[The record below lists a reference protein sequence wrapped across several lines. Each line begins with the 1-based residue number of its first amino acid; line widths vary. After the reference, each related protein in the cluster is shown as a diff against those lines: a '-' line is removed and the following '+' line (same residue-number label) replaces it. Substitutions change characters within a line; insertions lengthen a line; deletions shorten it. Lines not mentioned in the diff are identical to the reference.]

1 MDNPLRP
8 LGYVGLATAAFAIA
22 VTVLSPQAI
31 GPLPHGLKTPVLA
44 LELANNVYEVETM
57 FGAQGSAERTAWA
70 AAMRAGTLADFG
82 LLAMYGLLLAGV
94 ALKLLPALRTISGSD
109 ELQLAAVHRARL
121 AVLLAVAAVVLDVLE
136 NRELLV
142 ILDGVVRGVRD
153 YDGALAR
160 LRWVAWPK
168 WIALAAWFVVLSPE
182 LVRARGALRVA
193 AMAGSIG
200 AVAAVSAILQPGVAA
215 EVMALGIA
223 IGMGALV
230 PGCFRALPRP
240 DRSES

>member
-8 LGYVGLATAAFAIA
+8 LGYVGLAAAACAIA

-44 LELANNVYEVETM
+44 LELAHNVYEVETM
-57 FGAQGSAERTAWA
+57 FGAAGSAERMAWA
-70 AAMRAGTLADFG
+70 AGMRAGTLVDFG
-82 LLAMYGLLLAGV
+82 LLAMYGALLVGV
-94 ALKLLPALRTISGSD
+94 ALKLLPALRTATGS
-109 ELQLAAVHRARL
+109 EVLSLAAMQRTRV
-121 AVLLAVAAVVLDVLE
+121 AVALALSAVVLDVLE

-142 ILDGVVRGVRD
+142 ILDSVVRGARD
-153 YDGALAR
+153 YDEALAR

-182 LVRARGALRVA
+182 LVHARGALRVS

-200 AVAAVSAILQPGVAA
+200 ALAAVLAIMQPGPAA

-223 IGMGALV
+223 IGMVALV
-230 PGCFRALPRP
+230 AGCLRDLPRH
-240 DRSES
+240 D

>member
-8 LGYVGLATAAFAIA
+8 MGYVGLATAVFAIG
-22 VTVLSPQAI
+22 VTVLSPQTI

-57 FGAQGSAERTAWA
+57 FGAPGSAQRAAWA
-70 AAMRAGTLADFG
+70 AAMRAGVLVDFG
-82 LLAMYGLLLAGV
+82 LVAMYGLFLAGV
-94 ALKLLPALRTISGSD
+94 ARKLLPALRRVSSSD
-109 ELQLAAVHRARL
+109 ELSLAALQRARI
-121 AVLLAVAAVVLDVLE
+121 AVILAVAAAVLDVLE

-182 LVRARGALRVA
+182 LVRASGALRLS

-200 AVAAVSAILQPGVAA
+200 AISAVLAIMQPGVAA

-223 IGMGALV
+223 IGMVALV
-230 PGCFRALPRP
+230 PGCLRELPRS
-240 DRSES
+240 D

>member
-8 LGYVGLATAAFAIA
+8 MGYVGLATAVFAIG

-44 LELANNVYEVETM
+44 LELAEHVHEVETM
-57 FGAQGSAERTAWA
+57 FGAPGSAERAAWA
-70 AAMRAGTLADFG
+70 AAMRAGTLVDFG

-94 ALKLLPALRTISGSD
+94 ALKLPPALREVPGSG
-109 ELQLAAVHRARL
+109 ELSSTSLRRARVAVTL
-121 AVLLAVAAVVLDVLE
+121 ALAAVVLDVLE

-142 ILDGVVRGVRD
+142 ILDGVARGVRD

-182 LVRARGALRVA
+182 LVHARGALRVA
-193 AMAGSIG
+193 AMAGSVG
-200 AVAAVSAILQPGVAA
+200 AISAVLAIMQPGIAA

-223 IGMGALV
+223 IGMVALV
-230 PGCFRALPRP
+230 PGCLRPLPP
-240 DRSES
+240 HD